1 MTDLAGDWLASLPDT
16 STDSY
21 ANIKQAFDA
30 RYKVPEMV
38 KYKSAKD
45 LFSRKQQQSE
55 SVDDFCAGLQ
65 KAARIIGA
73 DEKTTVYAALNGIS
87 PSLVGFIAQR
97 KPETMA
103 TLLEA
108 ARIAELTIPAQK
120 NAQDEVSSQIS
131 EVKAEMQ
138 KLNEKWE
145 RVAVNAARNDGGDKH
160 QRSVSFQRSSTP
172 PPHRNDYSNHFRPT
186 RFTSDVRAFGGRPM
200 MRQQGY
206 MYRFRSP
213 RPMATFP
220 APRMRMQSPAAYQ
233 YYGGAAM
240 AMGPPILMQQPPQN
254 GRYGNPVNQ
263 SQYDHNTGV
272 KFPLVANAEGQPM
285 LIHSTVRR

>member
-1 MTDLAGDWLASLPDT
+1 MITDLAGDRLASLPDA
-16 STDSY
+16 STGSY

-30 RYKVPEMV
+30 RYKVPEMM
-38 KYKSAKD
+38 KYKSAKN

-55 SVDDFCAGLQ
+55 SDDDLCAGLQ

-73 DEKTTVYAALNGIS
+73 DEKTSVYAALNGIS

-97 KPETMA
+97 KPEAMT

-108 ARIAELTIPAQK
+108 ARIAELTIPAQR

-138 KLNEKWE
+138 KKLNETWE
-145 RVAVNAARNDGGDKH
+145 RVAVNAARNDKGYKP
-160 QRSVSFQRSSTP
+160 QRSVSFQRSSTL
-172 PPHRNDYSNHFRPT
+172 PHHRSYCSNHFWPT

-206 MYRFRSP
+206 IYRFRSS

-220 APRMRMQSPAAYQ
+220 APRMRMQSPAACQ
-233 YYGGAAM
+233 YYG
-240 AMGPPILMQQPPQN
+240 
-254 GRYGNPVNQ
+254 
-263 SQYDHNTGV
+263 
-272 KFPLVANAEGQPM
+272 
-285 LIHSTVRR
+285 